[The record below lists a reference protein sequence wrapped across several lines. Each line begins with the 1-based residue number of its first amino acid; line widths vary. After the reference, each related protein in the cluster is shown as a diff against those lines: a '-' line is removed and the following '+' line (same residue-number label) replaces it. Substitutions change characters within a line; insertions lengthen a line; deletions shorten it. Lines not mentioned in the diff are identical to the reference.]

1 MKKITKTKLTKE
13 EKDIR
18 ASVERGEWSV
28 TAKKSDLR
36 KYQEAARQMFKKDT
50 RLNIRISSQDLKNL
64 QKRAV
69 EEGLPYQ
76 TFVSSLLHKYVTGR
90 LVEA

>member
-1 MKKITKTKLTKE
+1 MKLTKE

-28 TAKKSDLR
+28 TTKKSDLR
-36 KYQEAARQMFKKDT
+36 KYQEAARQMLKKDT

-64 QKRAV
+64 QKRAM

-76 TFVSSLLHKYVTGR
+76 TFVSSLLHRYVTGR
-90 LVEA
+90 LVDA

>member
-1 MKKITKTKLTKE
+1 MKLTKE
-13 EKDIR
+13 EKALR
-18 ASVERGEWSV
+18 ASVERGEWGM
-28 TAKKSDLR
+28 TTKKSDLR
-36 KYQEAARQMFKKDT
+36 KYQEAARQMLKKDA

-64 QKRAV
+64 QIRAM

-76 TFVSSLLHKYVTGR
+76 TFVSSLLHKYVSGR

>member
-1 MKKITKTKLTKE
+1 MKLTRE

-28 TAKKSDLR
+28 TTKKSELR
-36 KYQEAARQMFKKDT
+36 KYQEAARQMLKKDA
-50 RLNIRISSQDLKNL
+50 RLNIRISSQDLKNI
-64 QKRAV
+64 QKRAM

>member
-1 MKKITKTKLTKE
+1 MKMKLTRE

-18 ASVERGEWSV
+18 ASVERGEWSA
-28 TAKKSDLR
+28 TAKRSELR
-36 KYQEAARQMFKKDT
+36 KYQEAARQMLKKDA

-64 QKRAV
+64 QKRAM

-76 TFVSSLLHKYVTGR
+76 TFVSSLLHKFVTGR

>member
-1 MKKITKTKLTKE
+1 MKLTKE
-13 EKDIR
+13 EKDIQ

-28 TAKKSDLR
+28 TAKKSELR
-36 KYQEAARQMFKKDT
+36 KYQEAARQMLKKDT

-64 QKRAV
+64 QKRAM

-76 TFVSSLLHKYVTGR
+76 TFVSSLLHKYVAGR
-90 LVEA
+90 LLES

>member
-1 MKKITKTKLTKE
+1 MRLTKE

-18 ASVERGEWSV
+18 ASVERGEWRV
-28 TAKKSDLR
+28 TTKRSELR
-36 KYQEAARQMFKKDT
+36 KYQDAARQMLKKDA

-64 QKRAV
+64 QKRAM
-69 EEGLPYQ
+69 EEGLLYQ
-76 TFVSSLLHKYVTGR
+76 TFVSSLLHKYVAGR

>member
-1 MKKITKTKLTKE
+1 MKLTRE
-13 EKDIR
+13 EKEIR

-28 TAKKSDLR
+28 TTKKSELG
-36 KYQEAARQMFKKDT
+36 KYQEAARQMLKKDA

-64 QKRAV
+64 QKKAM
-69 EEGLPYQ
+69 EQGLPYQ